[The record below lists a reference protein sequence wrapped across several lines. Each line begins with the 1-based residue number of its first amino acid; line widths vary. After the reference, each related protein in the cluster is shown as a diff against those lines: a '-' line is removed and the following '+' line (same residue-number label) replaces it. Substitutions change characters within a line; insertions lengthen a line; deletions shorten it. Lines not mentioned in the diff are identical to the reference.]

1 MSDLSLLCAPK
12 RTSAVPLLWVHAL
25 DQLAFARVGVGQLF
39 NLAHRLFRCWVVW
52 IDREGGEKGAHF
64 VTTNHLRNCNEDLV
78 ALPTRK
84 GGGGIRQAPGAMA

>member
-39 NLAHRLFRCWVVW
+39 NLAHRLFRCWSSGLTGKEVKRAPISLPPITFATVTKIW
-52 IDREGGEKGAHF
+52 SLSLPARAGEG
-64 VTTNHLRNCNEDLV
+64 
-78 ALPTRK
+78 
-84 GGGGIRQAPGAMA
+84 